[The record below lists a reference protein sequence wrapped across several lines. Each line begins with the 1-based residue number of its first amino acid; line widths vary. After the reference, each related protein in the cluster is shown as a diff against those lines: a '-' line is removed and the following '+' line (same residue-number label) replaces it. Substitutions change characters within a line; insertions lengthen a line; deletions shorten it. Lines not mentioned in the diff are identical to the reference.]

1 MNHPLVARVDG
12 GALSE
17 ERRMPRRK
25 TEKAVEIAET
35 KWDKDGARADQDYY
49 HVAGGKNPGA
59 IRPSSAASACRPS
72 LACGRDA
79 ACSCLAPPAAAVA
92 YS

>member
-49 HVAGGKNPGA
+49 HVAGGKNPDRRDPPQLRGKRLPA
-59 IRPSSAASACRPS
+59 KPGMRP
-72 LACGRDA
+72 
-79 ACSCLAPPAAAVA
+79 
-92 YS
+92 